1 MQKQTDRRIWICY
14 VSPNSW
20 MTRNIILARKR
31 HRRVPQRVKII
42 SRSIMSDVHR
52 PLFENEN
59 QKEEYS
65 NAIFASLFF
74 CVAKK
79 LQSGRF
85 ALWGKVI
92 RQGQGR
98 SGRLEVSFLQYKTQ
112 HTALYAQCTD
122 TKCNVITFK

>member
-1 MQKQTDRRIWICY
+1 M
-14 VSPNSW
+14 
-20 MTRNIILARKR
+20 
-31 HRRVPQRVKII
+31 KII

-98 SGRLEVSFLQYKTQ
+98 SGRLEVSFLQY
-112 HTALYAQCTD
+112 D
-122 TKCNVITFK
+122 TKHTPI